1 MVRRRSDTRLADLV
15 EAASKVFIEL
25 GYRRTQMADVAEELG
40 VAKGTLYLYVESK
53 EALFDFVVRHLD
65 GVTSAA
71 SARQPVTTPKKGA
84 TLRYVQER
92 LAREPLI
99 GEIAEISRRSSRGDV
114 TAELEVVLGNIY
126 DVLARNRRSIKLA
139 DRCAADYPELA
150 DLWFRGGRVGL
161 VAALE
166 GYLAS
171 RSQRGLRSFPD
182 TAVRTRI
189 VLETI
194 VFWAVHRHW
203 DPFPQTTDE
212 ATARATVIRFLVAAL
227 VDGEKR

>member
-1 MVRRRSDTRLADLV
+1 MVRCRSDTRLADLV

-25 GYRRTQMADVAEELG
+25 GYRRTQMSDVAEELG
-40 VAKGTLYLYVESK
+40 IAKGTLYLYVESK

-65 GVTSAA
+65 GAPAA
-71 SARQPVTTPKKGA
+71 APARQPVRTPKKGA

-99 GEIAEISRRSSRGDV
+99 GEIADASRRTCRGDV
-114 TAELEVVLGNIY
+114 ATELEVVLGNVY
-126 DVLARNRRSIKLA
+126 DVLAKNRRSIKLA
-139 DRCAADYPELA
+139 DRCAADFPELA
-150 DLWFRGGRVGL
+150 DLWFRGGRLGL
-161 VAALE
+161 IASLE

-171 RSQRGLRSFPD
+171 RSRCGLRSFPD
-182 TAVRTRI
+182 PAVRTRL

-194 VFWAVHRHW
+194 VFWAIHRHW
-203 DPFPQTTDE
+203 DPFPQATDE

-227 VDGEKR
+227 VDGGKR